1 MFDEGVSSSRAA
13 CRRDGNGLSAMRIIE
28 GGGVTAPS
36 GYRAAGIQTGV
47 KESGAKDLALVYS
60 TRPAN
65 AAAVYTTNKVQGA
78 PVAIDREHLA
88 DGKARAVILNSGNA
102 NVCNGDV
109 GLDHARRMCS
119 LTASELGL
127 RTEEVLVCSTGVIGV
142 PLPIAK
148 IEAGIPRLVAAL
160 SEDGGATAAEAIMT
174 TDTVPK
180 SCAVE
185 VELASGRATVGAMAK
200 GAAMIAPNMAT
211 MLSVVTTDAAVPS
224 GQLQELLSQAIQ
236 RTFNCITVDGDM
248 STSDTV
254 ILMANGDESE
264 LGERDIERLY
274 EGIEYA
280 CRQMAQA
287 IARDAEGS
295 SKLITIAVRGAATE
309 AEARQVGI
317 AVANSS
323 LVKTAAFGNDPNW
336 GRILCAMGY
345 AGVDFD
351 PETAR
356 VSLCGTNIYGNG
368 AGLDFDEDKLSA
380 TMQAEEMAIAIDLVM
395 GAATAEIFTC
405 DLTYEYVRLNAEYT
419 T

>member
-1 MFDEGVSSSRAA
+1 
-13 CRRDGNGLSAMRIIE
+13 MRIIE

-78 PVAIDREHLA
+78 PIAIDRDHLV

-109 GLDHARRMCS
+109 GLEHAKRMCS
-119 LTASELGL
+119 LTATELGL
-127 RTEEVLVCSTGVIGV
+127 QAKEVLVCSTGLIGV
-142 PLPIAK
+142 PLPIDK
-148 IEAGIPRLVAAL
+148 IEAGIPRIVAAL
-160 SEDGGATAAEAIMT
+160 SKEGGAAAAEAIMT

-185 VELASGRATVGAMAK
+185 VELESGRAVVGAMAK

-254 ILMANGDESE
+254 ILMANGDGSE
-264 LGERDIERLY
+264 LGERDCARLY

-280 CRQMAQA
+280 CRQMALA

-345 AGVDFD
+345 AGIEFN

-356 VSLCGTNIYGNG
+356 VSLCGTDIYGNG

-380 TMQAEEMAIAIDLVM
+380 AMQTEEMAIDIDLAL
-395 GAATAEIFTC
+395 GEAAAEIFTC

>member
-1 MFDEGVSSSRAA
+1 
-13 CRRDGNGLSAMRIIE
+13 MRIIE

-78 PVAIDREHLA
+78 PIAIDREHLA
-88 DGKARAVILNSGNA
+88 DGRARAVILNSGNA

-109 GLDHARRMCS
+109 GLDHARRMCA

-127 RTEEVLVCSTGVIGV
+127 QTEEVLVCSTGLIGV

-148 IEAGIPRLVAAL
+148 IEAGIPRIVATL
-160 SEDGGATAAEAIMT
+160 SEEGGATAAEAIMT

-185 VELASGRATVGAMAK
+185 VELESGRAVVGAMAK

-211 MLSVVTTDAAVPS
+211 MLAVVTTDAAVPS

-254 ILMANGDESE
+254 ILMANGDGAA
-264 LGERDIERLY
+264 LGEGDCARLY

-345 AGVDFD
+345 AGVEFN
-351 PETAR
+351 PERAR
-356 VSLCGTNIYGNG
+356 VSLCGTGIYGNG
-368 AGLDFDEDKLSA
+368 AGLDFDGDKLSA
-380 TMQAEEMAIAIDLVM
+380 AMQAEEIAIDIDLAM
-395 GAATAEIFTC
+395 GQATAEIFTC

>member
-1 MFDEGVSSSRAA
+1 
-13 CRRDGNGLSAMRIIE
+13 MRIIE

-36 GYRAAGIQTGV
+36 GYRAGGIQTGV

-60 TRPAN
+60 TRPTN

-78 PVAIDREHLA
+78 PIAIDREHLA

-109 GLDHARRMCS
+109 GLDHAKRMCA

-127 RTEEVLVCSTGVIGV
+127 QTEEVLVCSTGLIGV
-142 PLPIAK
+142 PLPIDK
-148 IEAGIPRLVAAL
+148 IEAGIPRIVAAL
-160 SEDGGATAAEAIMT
+160 SEEGGATAAEAIMT

-185 VELASGRATVGAMAK
+185 VELESGRAVVGAMAK
-200 GAAMIAPNMAT
+200 GAGMIAPNMAT
-211 MLSVVTTDAAVPS
+211 MLAVVTTDAAVPS
-224 GQLQELLSQAIQ
+224 GPLQELLSQAIQ

-254 ILMANGDESE
+254 ILMANGDGAE
-264 LGERDIERLY
+264 LGELDCARLY

-345 AGVDFD
+345 AGVEFD
-351 PETAR
+351 PETVR
-356 VSLCGTNIYGNG
+356 VSLCGTDIYGNG

-380 TMQAEEMAIAIDLVM
+380 AMQAEEMAIDIDLAM
-395 GAATAEIFTC
+395 GEATAEIFTC

>member
-1 MFDEGVSSSRAA
+1 
-13 CRRDGNGLSAMRIIE
+13 MRIIKD
-28 GGGVTAPS
+28 GGVAAPS
-36 GYRAAGIQTGV
+36 GYRAAGVQTGV

-78 PVAIDREHLA
+78 PIAIDREHLA
-88 DGKARAVILNSGNA
+88 DGQARAVILNSGNA
-102 NVCNGDV
+102 NVCNGAV
-109 GLDHARRMCS
+109 GLDHARRMCAR
-119 LTASELGL
+119 TASELGL
-127 RTEEVLVCSTGVIGV
+127 PAEEVLVCSTGLIGV
-142 PLPIAK
+142 PLPIAQ

-160 SEDGGATAAEAIMT
+160 SEEGGGDAAEAILT

-185 VELASGRATVGAMAK
+185 VELASGRAVVGAMAK

-211 MLSVVTTDAAVPS
+211 MLAVVTTDAPVPS
-224 GQLQELLSQAIQ
+224 GPLQELLSQAIQ

-254 ILMANGDESE
+254 ILMANGAGAKLS
-264 LGERDIERLY
+264 ERDCEGLY
-274 EGIEYA
+274 EGIECV

-351 PETAR
+351 PERAH
-356 VSLCGTNIYGNG
+356 VSLCGTDIYGSG
-368 AGLDFDEDKLSA
+368 AGLAHDANKLSA
-380 TMQAEEMAIAIDLVM
+380 AMQAEEMAIDIDLAM
-395 GAATAEIFTC
+395 GSAAAEIFTC

>member
-1 MFDEGVSSSRAA
+1 
-13 CRRDGNGLSAMRIIE
+13 MRIIE

-78 PVAIDREHLA
+78 PIAIDREHLA

-109 GLDHARRMCS
+109 GLDHARRMCA
-119 LTASELGL
+119 LTASELDL
-127 RTEEVLVCSTGVIGV
+127 QTEEVLVCSTGVIGV

-148 IEAGIPRLVAAL
+148 IEAGIPRIVAAL
-160 SEDGGATAAEAIMT
+160 SEEGGATAAEAIMT

-185 VELASGRATVGAMAK
+185 VELESGRAVVGAMAK

-224 GQLQELLSQAIQ
+224 GPLQELLSQAIQ

-254 ILMANGDESE
+254 ILMANGDGAK
-264 LGERDIERLY
+264 LGERDCVRLY

-345 AGVDFD
+345 AGVEFD

-356 VSLCGTNIYGNG
+356 VSLCGTEIYGNG
-368 AGLDFDEDKLSA
+368 TGLDFDEDKLSA
-380 TMQAEEMAIAIDLVM
+380 AMQAEEMAIDIDLAM
-395 GAATAEIFTC
+395 GEAAAEIFTC

>member
-1 MFDEGVSSSRAA
+1 
-13 CRRDGNGLSAMRIIE
+13 MRIIKD
-28 GGGVTAPS
+28 GGVTAPS
-36 GYRAAGIQTGV
+36 GYRATGIQTGV

-60 TRPAN
+60 TRPAS

-78 PVAIDREHLA
+78 PIAIDREHLA

-102 NVCNGDV
+102 NVCNGHV
-109 GLDHARRMCS
+109 GLDHARRMCAR
-119 LTASELGL
+119 TASELGL
-127 RTEEVLVCSTGVIGV
+127 QTEEVLVCSTGLIGV
-142 PLPIAK
+142 PLPIAQ

-160 SEDGGATAAEAIMT
+160 SEEGGGDAAEAILT

-185 VELASGRATVGAMAK
+185 VELESGRAVVGAMAK

-211 MLSVVTTDAAVPS
+211 MLSVVTTDATVPS
-224 GQLQELLSQAIQ
+224 GPLQELLSQAIQ

-254 ILMANGDESE
+254 ILMANGAAEE
-264 LGERDIERLY
+264 LSERDCAGLY
-274 EGIEYA
+274 EGLECV

-351 PETAR
+351 SAR
-356 VSLCGTNIYGNG
+356 VRVALCGTDIYGNG
-368 AGLDFDEDKLSA
+368 AGLAYDASKLSA
-380 TMQAEEMAIAIDLVM
+380 AMQAEEMAIDIDLAM
-395 GAATAEIFTC
+395 GSAAAEIFTC

>member
-1 MFDEGVSSSRAA
+1 
-13 CRRDGNGLSAMRIIE
+13 MRILE
-28 GGGVTAPS
+28 GGGVASPQ
-36 GYRAAGIQTGV
+36 GYLAAGIATGV
-47 KESGAKDLALVYS
+47 KESGARDLALVYS

-78 PVAIDREHLA
+78 PIAVDREHLA
-88 DGKARAVILNSGNA
+88 DGRARAVILNSGNA
-102 NVCNGDV
+102 NVCNGDA

-127 RTEEVLVCSTGVIGV
+127 ETEEVLVCSTGVIGV
-142 PLPIAK
+142 PLPIEK
-148 IEAGIPRLVAAL
+148 IEGGIPRIAAAL
-160 SEDGGATAAEAIMT
+160 SREGGAAAAEGIMT

-185 VELASGRATVGAMAK
+185 VELESGSAVVGAMAK
-200 GAAMIAPNMAT
+200 GAAMIAPDMAT
-211 MLSVVTTDAAVPS
+211 MLSLVTTDAAVPA
-224 GQLQELLSQAIQ
+224 GQLQELLSQAIR

-254 ILMANGDESE
+254 ILMANGGAPGE
-264 LGERDIERLY
+264 LGARDRERLY
-274 EGIEYA
+274 EGIEHV
-280 CRQMAQA
+280 CRQMARA

-295 SKLITIAVRGAATE
+295 SKLIAISVRGAATE
-309 AEARQVGI
+309 AEARQVGL

-323 LVKTAAFGNDPNW
+323 LVKTAVFGNDPNW

-345 AGVDFD
+345 SGVDFD
-351 PETAR
+351 PEKAQ
-356 VSLCGTNIYGNG
+356 VSLCGTDIYGNG
-368 AGLDFDEDKLSA
+368 AGLGYDEGELIA
-380 TMQAEEMAIAIDLVM
+380 AMQEDEIGIDIDLAM
-395 GAATAEIFTC
+395 GGEATEIFTC

>member
-1 MFDEGVSSSRAA
+1 
-13 CRRDGNGLSAMRIIE
+13 MRIIE

-78 PVAIDREHLA
+78 PIAIDREHLA
-88 DGKARAVILNSGNA
+88 DGRARAVILNSGNA

-109 GLDHARRMCS
+109 GLDHARRMCA

-127 RTEEVLVCSTGVIGV
+127 QTEEVLVCSTGLIGV

-148 IEAGIPRLVAAL
+148 IEAGIPQIVAAL
-160 SEDGGATAAEAIMT
+160 SEEGGATAAEAIMT

-185 VELASGRATVGAMAK
+185 VELEAGRAVVGAMAK

-211 MLSVVTTDAAVPS
+211 MLAVVTTDAAVPS
-224 GQLQELLSQAIQ
+224 GPLQELLSQAIQ

-254 ILMANGDESE
+254 ILLANGDGAE
-264 LGERDIERLY
+264 LGAGDCARLY

-287 IARDAEGS
+287 IARDAEGA

-309 AEARQVGI
+309 VEARQVGI

-345 AGVDFD
+345 AGVEFD

-356 VSLCGTNIYGNG
+356 VSLCGTDIYGNG

-380 TMQAEEMAIAIDLVM
+380 AMQAEEMAIGIDLAM
-395 GAATAEIFTC
+395 GAAMAEIFTC

>member
-1 MFDEGVSSSRAA
+1 
-13 CRRDGNGLSAMRIIE
+13 MRIIKD
-28 GGGVTAPS
+28 GGVTAPS

-78 PVAIDREHLA
+78 PIAIDREHLA

-102 NVCNGDV
+102 NVCNGAV
-109 GLDHARRMCS
+109 GLDHARRMCAR
-119 LTASELGL
+119 TASELGL
-127 RTEEVLVCSTGVIGV
+127 QTEEVLVCSTGLIGV
-142 PLPIAK
+142 PLPIAQ

-160 SEDGGATAAEAIMT
+160 SEEGGGDAAEAILT

-185 VELASGRATVGAMAK
+185 VELESGRAVVGAMAK

-224 GQLQELLSQAIQ
+224 APLQELLSQAIQ

-254 ILMANGDESE
+254 ILMANGAAEE
-264 LGERDIERLY
+264 LSERDCAGLY
-274 EGIEYA
+274 EGIECV

-351 PETAR
+351 PAR
-356 VSLCGTNIYGNG
+356 VRVALCGTDIYGNG
-368 AGLDFDEDKLSA
+368 AGLAYDASKLSA
-380 TMQAEEMAIAIDLVM
+380 AMQAEEMAIDIDLAM
-395 GAATAEIFTC
+395 GAAAAEIFTC